1 MSLFVKKDLARVIA
15 EANDPHLAE
24 GGHDGKKGGLKRSLG
39 AFHLTM
45 LGIGAIIGAGIFSLT
60 GSAAANYAGPGIA
73 YSFVIGGILC
83 AFAGLCYAEL
93 ASMIP
98 VAGSAYAY
106 AYTTMGEL
114 VAWVIGWDLVLEYAF
129 GAVVVSIAW
138 SGYLV
143 QLLHS
148 LDAIWPGAF
157 TLPDAALLFTKG
169 PFETVEL
176 STGET
181 VHGLWNIPATLV
193 SVACASVL
201 FRGITESAWVNN
213 LIVVVKVV
221 IVCVF
226 ILLGIGLVSGDHLF
240 VNPDAWGPFQLVP
253 AAVTGA
259 DGSSHYGW
267 GLGGVLTGAGV
278 VFFAYIGF
286 DAVSTTA
293 QEAMNPQRDL
303 PIGILGSLVICT
315 VLYILV
321 AVTLTGV
328 VHYTDLGVPAP
339 IAVGIDRIVELRGWS
354 DAARGSFTAIIKLGA
369 LSGLTSVILVMMLGQ
384 TRIFY
389 AMSADGLL
397 PWFQRTHETYKTPHV
412 ATIVT
417 GVFVALAG
425 GVFPMHIV
433 GELVSIGTLLAF
445 VLVCLGVPLLR
456 RSNPDQ
462 ARPFK
467 VRWPWFVGVAGA
479 IACVWVMIG
488 LPADT
493 WLRLVLWLLV
503 GYAVFAGYGV
513 HHSTLRDGAPLS
525 PGWYAGQLGIVLA
538 GVAMTFA
545 PAGLDSNVPFGLVA
559 AVAAFAFGVAGVAN
573 GRVLMRSPDLFPQ
586 AGVVWVGLIVA
597 GSVGI
602 LRGLVQLIAIA
613 A

>member
-1 MSLFVKKDLARVIA
+1 MSLFLKKDLAKVIA
-15 EANDPHLAE
+15 EANDPIIQE
-24 GGHDGKKGGLKRSLG
+24 GEHGGGLKRSLG

-106 AYTTMGEL
+106 AYSTMGEII
-114 VAWVIGWDLVLEYAF
+114 AWIIGWDLVLEYAF

-143 QLLHS
+143 QLVHS
-148 LDAIWPGAF
+148 LNDVAPGYF
-157 TLPDAALLFTKG
+157 ELPDMVLLFTKG
-169 PFETVEL
+169 PFEEVTL
-176 STGET
+176 ASGE
-181 VHGLWNIPATLV
+181 VVYGLWNIPATV
-193 SVACASVL
+193 VGVVCASVL
-201 FRGITESAWVNN
+201 YRGIAESATVNN
-213 LIVVVKVV
+213 LIVVVKVL

-226 ILLGIGLVSGDHLF
+226 ILLGIGLVSADNLF
-240 VNPDAWGPFQLVP
+240 VNPHAWGLAQLVP
-253 AAVTGA
+253 EAVMTA
-259 DGSSHYGW
+259 DGSRYGW
-267 GLGGVLTGAGV
+267 GMGGVLTGAGV

-293 QEAMNPQRDL
+293 QEAKNPQRDL

-315 VLYILV
+315 ILYILV

-328 VHYTDLGVPAP
+328 VHYSELGVAAP
-339 IAVGIDRIVELRGWS
+339 IGLGIDRIVELRGWP
-354 DAARGSFTAIIKLGA
+354 DGARGAFTAVVKLGA

-389 AMSADGLL
+389 AMSTDGLL
-397 PWFQRTHETYKTPHV
+397 PWFKQTHEKYKTPHI

-417 GVFVALAG
+417 GVFVAIAG
-425 GVFPMHIV
+425 GCLPMHLV

-462 ARPFK
+462 ARPFRVK
-467 VRWPWFVGVAGA
+467 APWFIGIAGA
-479 IACVWVMIG
+479 LACLWVMIG

-493 WLRLVLWLLV
+493 WLRLVLWLLL
-503 GYAVFAGYGV
+503 GYAVYASFGA
-513 HHSTLRDGAPLS
+513 HHSKVRDGAPLT
-525 PGWYAGQLGIVLA
+525 PGWYVGQLGVVL
-538 GVAMTFA
+538 GGLVMTFPPPSLA
-545 PAGLDSNVPFGLVA
+545 TNVPYALVA
-559 AVAAFAFGVAGVAN
+559 AVAALAFGFSAIMN
-573 GRVLMRSPDLFPQ
+573 GRRLMVAEAKFENSGL
-586 AGVVWVGLIVA
+586 VWIGLLTA
-597 GSVGI
+597 GSIAVI
-602 LRGLVQLIAIA
+602 RGLVQVA
-613 A
+613 ALMA